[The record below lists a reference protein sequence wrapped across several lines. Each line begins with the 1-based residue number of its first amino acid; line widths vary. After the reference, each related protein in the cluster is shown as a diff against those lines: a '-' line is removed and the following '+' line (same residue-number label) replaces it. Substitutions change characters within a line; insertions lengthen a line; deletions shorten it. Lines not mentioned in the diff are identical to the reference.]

1 MSSDITADLA
11 IIGSGSA
18 AFAAAI
24 AARRKDLTVVMIES
38 GTVGGTCVNVGCVP
52 SKALLATASARQSAA
67 DSRFPGAATDAAPVD
82 WAAVRAAKDDLVAT
96 MREEKYTDLAAEYDW
111 EILHGTARF
120 TGTHEAPAVEV
131 DLAGGGTQTVEA
143 AHYLVATGA
152 SPWAPPIPGL
162 AETPYLTSTTAMD
175 LEALPESM
183 IVIGGNAIGLE
194 QGQMFARLG
203 VQVTVI
209 EALDR
214 LAPFEEPELSEVITE
229 AFAAEGIGVVTG
241 ASITCAKFEG
251 DAFAVAFTDVD
262 GTDRKLDTGQLL
274 VATGRRP
281 NTDGLG
287 LDKVGVALAERGAV
301 AVDASLRTENPRVW
315 AAGDVTG
322 YPQFVYN
329 AASGG
334 TMVVA
339 NAFDEAGKEVD
350 YTRLPRVTFTSP
362 ALASVGLTDAQAVEA
377 GFECDCRTL
386 PMSAVPRAIV
396 NRDTTGA
403 VKLVADGE
411 TGRLLGVHIAAE
423 AAGDMIL
430 AGIYA
435 LRAGMTIEDMTD
447 EWNPYLTEAE
457 AIKLAAQTFTTD
469 VAKLSCCAA

>member
-1 MSSDITADLA
+1 MSSETTADLA

-24 AARRKDLTVVMIES
+24 AARKRGLTVVMAES
-38 GTVGGTCVNVGCVP
+38 GTIGGTCVNVGCIP
-52 SKALLATASARQSAA
+52 SKALLAAAAARQGGAA
-67 DSRFPGAATDAAPVD
+67 SRFPGTATSAAPVD
-82 WAAVRAAKDDLVAT
+82 WAAVREAKDELVKE
-96 MREEKYTDLAAEYDW
+96 MRAEKYTSLAAEYDW
-111 EILHGTARF
+111 PILAGTARF
-120 TGTHEAPAVEV
+120 TGTPEAPALEV
-131 DLAGGGTQTVEA
+131 DLAAGGTQTVEG

-152 SPWAPPIPGL
+152 SPWAPPIPSL

-214 LAPFEEPELSEVITE
+214 LAPFEEPELSEVITD
-229 AFAAEGIGVVTG
+229 AFTAEGIGVVTG
-241 ASITCAKFEG
+241 ASITCAKQADSGFT
-251 DAFAVAFTDVD
+251 VAFTDAG
-262 GTDRKLDTGQLL
+262 GTERRLDAEQLL

-281 NTDGLG
+281 NTDGLS
-287 LDKVGVALAERGAV
+287 LEKVGVKNGERGAV
-301 AVDASLRTENPRVW
+301 AVDATLRTDNPRIW

-322 YPQFVYN
+322 HPQFVYN
-329 AASGG
+329 AARGG

-339 NAFDEAGKEVD
+339 GAFDGAGTEVD

-362 ALASVGLTDAQAVEA
+362 AIASVGFTDAQAVEA
-377 GFECDCRTL
+377 GYACDCRTL

-403 VKLVADGE
+403 VKLVADAA

-423 AAGDMIL
+423 AAGEMIL

-435 LRAGMTIEDMTD
+435 LRAGMTITDLAD
-447 EWNPYLTEAE
+447 EWDPYLTEAE